1 MGNVP
6 EKGRSAH
13 QGAAGAR
20 WSAARRDVLHRLFFA
35 RFFGVAQN
43 QASD

>member
-13 QGAAGAR
+13 QGEAGAR
-20 WSAARRDVLHRLFFA
+20 WSAARRDVLHR
-35 RFFGVAQN
+35 
-43 QASD
+43 